1 MYLSYSE
8 YQNMGG
14 TLDETA
20 FNNVNFEAESYVDWY
35 TYNRLQKEDVIPE
48 TVKKCIYH
56 IITLVYNKMNALQ
69 EPDMTGESNTGI
81 ISSQSNDGVSISY
94 SVLSASEVLKA
105 SKEEIGT
112 SIDRYLN
119 GVTNSLGQKLLYRGI
134 YPNE

>member
-1 MYLSYSE
+1 MYLSYAE

-35 TYNRLQKEDVIPE
+35 TYNRLQKEDNIPE
-48 TVKKCIYH
+48 QVKKCIYH

-69 EPDMTGESNTGI
+69 EPDMTGENNTGI
-81 ISSQSNDGVSISY
+81 ISSQSNDGVSVSY

-105 SKEEIGT
+105 SKEEIGM
-112 SIDRYLN
+112 SIKRYLN